1 MKTME
6 DDPPWA
12 NSQKVVLVIV
22 AFLAFGIG
30 YWHSGEDDHHL
41 PAGSGHGTVSE
52 GTEAAP
58 FETAE
63 NLVYVC
69 PMSDIPPMPQPG
81 TCPICGME
89 LLPVAAPPVATQ
101 DGTWRTRLDPAAVR
115 AAGIRVAAVERKPV
129 AAEVRLFGRT
139 EFDPAHTTQITAFT
153 PGVIDRLYVKRT
165 GQFVR
170 WGAPLFDI
178 YSSDLLETQRE
189 LAQVMPYVPGFLSF
203 QSGAAHSALD
213 APVQARPR
221 PGAGGLSPE
230 VEKAFKILEGIR
242 HKLTLLGL
250 PKRDIDDLMTRGQA
264 TGIATVYASMY
275 GQVVEQNTSEG
286 TFVNVGTPIITLADP
301 HFVWARMDA
310 YEVDYPWIRQGQ
322 AVTFETDAYPGERFE
337 AKVVNIDPVFNT
349 QSRTFSIGAICAD
362 HGGRLKSGMLIRA
375 VIHARLSAD
384 GKVARQAAA
393 GDQPPLVVPASAPL
407 VTGRRSIVYVLVPGG
422 EGVFEGREVLLG
434 PKSGDHYVVLDGL
447 AEADLVVV
455 NGAFK
460 IDSAVQIVA
469 GRGMLGIEGG
479 HSVHTHQSPGGS
491 DGMHEDYIQQRTEN
505 LTGEKSRPE
514 QQHKR
519 ERTTIQRRRP
529 GAYGEITGRP
539 HPNQ

>member
-1 MKTME
+1 MKTKE
-6 DDPPWA
+6 DNQPWA

-30 YWHSGEDDHHL
+30 YWHSGGDDHHM
-41 PAGSGHGTVSE
+41 PDGSGHGTASE
-52 GTEAAP
+52 RTEAALL
-58 FETAE
+58 ETAE

-69 PMSDIPPMPQPG
+69 PMSDIPPMAQPG

-89 LLPVAAPPVATQ
+89 LLPVAAPPVAMG
-101 DGTWRTRLDPAAVR
+101 DGTWRTRLDPAAVK

-129 AAEVRLFGRT
+129 SADVRLFGRI

-189 LAQVMPYVPGFLSF
+189 IAQVMPYVPGFLSF

-221 PGAGGLSPE
+221 PGTSGISPE
-230 VEKAFKILEGIR
+230 TEKAYKILEGIR

-250 PKRDIDDLMTRGQA
+250 PKRDIDSFMTRGEA

-275 GQVVEQNTSEG
+275 GQVVEQNTFEG

-301 HFVWARMDA
+301 QFVWARMDA
-310 YEVDYPWIRQGQ
+310 YEIDYPWIRQGQ

-337 AKVVNIDPVFNT
+337 AKIVNIDPVFNT
-349 QSRTFSIGAICAD
+349 RSRTFSIGAICAD

-375 VIHARLSAD
+375 VIHARLSPD
-384 GKVARQAAA
+384 GKVTRQVAA
-393 GDQPPLVVPASAPL
+393 GDRPPLVVPASAPL
-407 VTGRRSIVYVLVPGG
+407 ITGRRSIVYVLVPGG
-422 EGVFEGREVLLG
+422 EGVFEGREVLIG
-434 PKSGDHYVVLDGL
+434 PKSGDYYVILEGL
-447 AEADLVVV
+447 AEGDLVVV

-479 HSVHTHQSPGGS
+479 HSVLTHQSPGGS
-491 DGMHEDYIQQRTEN
+491 DGMHEDYLQQRTEN
-505 LTGEKSRPE
+505 LTGEKGRPE
-514 QQHKR
+514 QHQR

-539 HPNQ
+539 RPNQ